1 MPLFAFGG
9 VSDDFFV
16 VVSVCYLPPVINT
29 KVLSVDMFAVI
40 RIARGI
46 WLIL

>member
-1 MPLFAFGG
+1 
-9 VSDDFFV
+9 
-16 VVSVCYLPPVINT
+16 VINT